1 MRSLCSRILEVC
13 KLARIV
19 KYTAQTSRGSVPH
32 DGERQA
38 MNGECFFFCFVQ
50 KKHNA
55 AAT

>member
-1 MRSLCSRILEVC
+1 MRSLCSRILEVR

-19 KYTAQTSRGSVPH
+19 LYTAQTSRGSVPN

-38 MNGECFFFCFVQ
+38 MNGECFFFFRA